1 MTAPNGRATA
11 TVETLAAEVHVLK
24 VGSRQITMS
33 VYEQLDKVGSDEI
46 EPFGRVRPKGATW
59 QTVYVVGRSLR
70 TADSGALV
78 RSWHDSSLQLER
90 LRDAEAGRTSHPI
103 PRSWYDASSEER
115 AALEQR
121 AAEWAALPLIVLA
134 GLR

>member
-1 MTAPNGRATA
+1 MTTPNGRATA

-33 VYEQLDKVGSDEI
+33 VYNQLDSVLSHEI
-46 EPFGRVRPKGATW
+46 EPFGRVRTKDDIW
-59 QTVYVVGRSLR
+59 SRLEVVGRSLR
-70 TADSGALV
+70 PQDNGALV
-78 RSWHDSSLQLER
+78 SASHMTREAIETYK
-90 LRDAEAGRTSHPI
+90 RDAPA
-103 PRSWYDASSEER
+103 EER